1 MANNRGL
8 LPNVDPPP
16 TIKGAEGMKM
26 NQAPPPAISG
36 GFQMDGQRSGPTSAE
51 RGTKK
56 PKVTKRNIPAP
67 RQGLKPGEIKSLA
80 ELNTLSQ
87 NRSVRKV

>member
-1 MANNRGL
+1 MAGDGGMLMNR
-8 LPNVDPPP
+8 NPPP
-16 TIKGAEGMKM
+16 TIKGTEGMKM
-26 NQAPPPAISG
+26 NQGPLPTIAG

-56 PKVTKRNIPAP
+56 PKVTKRNIPKP
-67 RQGLKPGEIKSLA
+67 RQGIKPGERKSLA